1 LYYKKFIINNNFKGH
16 KLIKRLNMSVISEE
30 DLNPKTERKE
40 PPIKLEQ
47 SSDSSNNSQNEELYF
62 SSNCLIMKADF
73 ATKSAQPKSEHSK
86 IKFFDSEDDYQ
97 FSDIKKNL
105 FASEINNK
113 LDKNKNSDAKSTEPT
128 SLKIKNYN
136 TPTKRYSIIKLIEK
150 EKKYKKKKNNFGQK
164 KEEKEIITDKKE
176 RTDIYGNIISKKN
189 KKNVKVSFIDKVT
202 TQPLVN
208 VIPIE
213 SFRNYN
219 YIDGMPK
226 EDKTEKKANCQCCIT
241 F

>member
-1 LYYKKFIINNNFKGH
+1 
-16 KLIKRLNMSVISEE
+16 MSVISEE
-30 DLNPKTERKE
+30 DLCPKTEKKE
-40 PPIKLEQ
+40 PPLKLDQ
-47 SSDSSNNSQNEELYF
+47 SLDSSNNSQNEEIYF
-62 SSNCLIMKADF
+62 SSNHLIMKTDF
-73 ATKSAQPKSEHSK
+73 ATKSAQPKSEYNK

-97 FSDIKKNL
+97 FSDLKKNL

-113 LDKNKNSDAKSTEPT
+113 LDKNKNSEAKSTEPT

-136 TPTKRYSIIKLIEK
+136 TPTKKYSIIKLIK
-150 EKKYKKKKNNFGQK
+150 KDKKYKKNKNSFGNK
-164 KEEKEIITDKKE
+164 KEEKEIINEKKE
-176 RTDIYGNIISKKN
+176 RTDIYGNIISKNN

-213 SFRNYN
+213 CFRNYN

-226 EDKTEKKANCQCCIT
+226 EEKTDKKANCQCCIT

>member
-1 LYYKKFIINNNFKGH
+1 
-16 KLIKRLNMSVISEE
+16 MSAISEE
-30 DLNPKTERKE
+30 DLSPKTEKKE
-40 PPIKLEQ
+40 PPLKLDQ
-47 SSDSSNNSQNEELYF
+47 SLDSSNNSQNDELYF
-62 SSNCLIMKADF
+62 SSNCLIVKTDF
-73 ATKSAQPKSEHSK
+73 GTKSAPPKSEYNK

-97 FSDIKKNL
+97 FSESKKNL
-105 FASEINNK
+105 FTSEIIKK
-113 LDKNKNSDAKSTEPT
+113 LDKNKSSEAKSTEPT

-136 TPTKRYSIIKLIEK
+136 TPKKRYSIIKLIEK
-150 EKKYKKKKNNFGQK
+150 DKKYKKKKNNFGNK
-164 KEEKEIITDKKE
+164 KEEKEIINDKKE

-189 KKNVKVSFIDKVT
+189 KKNVRVSFIDKVT

-226 EDKTEKKANCQCCIT
+226 EEKTEKEANCKCCII

>member
-1 LYYKKFIINNNFKGH
+1 
-16 KLIKRLNMSVISEE
+16 MSVISEE

-40 PPIKLEQ
+40 PPIKVDQ
-47 SSDSSNNSQNEELYF
+47 SLDSSNNSQNEDLCF
-62 SSNCLIMKADF
+62 SSNFLIMKADF
-73 ATKSAQPKSEHSK
+73 ATKSAQQKSEHNK

-97 FSDIKKNL
+97 FSDLKKNL
-105 FASEINNK
+105 FTSEINNK
-113 LDKNKNSDAKSTEPT
+113 LDKNKNSEAKSTEPT

-150 EKKYKKKKNNFGQK
+150 EKKYKKKKNNFGNK

-189 KKNVKVSFIDKVT
+189 KKNVKVSFVDKVT

-213 SFRNYN
+213 CFRNYN
-219 YIDGMPK
+219 YIEGIPK
-226 EDKTEKKANCQCCIT
+226 EDKTEKKANCQCCVT